1 MLAWPSVLSFVCNS
15 AYRVNDQFWVQ
26 DLGAEAHAALGP
38 CTFLLTLNFAFY
50 FLAVGG
56 SLTLIARCT
65 GAGDRAGR
73 DTVIRHALLLAA
85 FVAILVGFAGFSNIE
100 VLTGGIGLVGKTAE
114 LSQTYLGMI
123 YAVTIPMALAP
134 VVSTI
139 FVAMGNTRLPLVLQL
154 VAVGCNFILNPILI
168 YGWGPVEG
176 MGIAGAALATGLSRA
191 VSAGLGLLF
200 LVRIYSVRLF
210 SFEGLSLRR
219 FSQIA
224 RIGVPSCLSIV
235 VYAGVYFALL
245 RTTLSPLGDAVLG
258 GLSIGFNAFE
268 GVAFPFFLGIAV
280 AGSSLVGRNLGA
292 ESPEGARQ
300 TVRSMR
306 ILALVTGSFF
316 ALVFWFAGPVI
327 VPLFTADP
335 DVAREA
341 IRYVQ
346 ILAATQLF
354 VAYEVV
360 HEKALLGAGYT
371 APLFLVSV
379 PGNVLRLPLAWFLA
393 THLGLGAAGVWWAI
407 NLSTVLKSAVLAA
420 IVQRGRWLQFRP
432 TGVGA
437 GG

>member
-1 MLAWPSVLSFVCNS
+1 M
-15 AYRVNDQFWVQ
+15 
-26 DLGAEAHAALGP
+26 
-38 CTFLLTLNFAFY
+38 
-50 FLAVGG
+50 
-56 SLTLIARCT
+56 
-65 GAGDRAGR
+65 
-73 DTVIRHALLLAA
+73 
-85 FVAILVGFAGFSNIE
+85 
-100 VLTGGIGLVGKTAE
+100 
-114 LSQTYLGMI
+114 
-123 YAVTIPMALAP
+123 
-134 VVSTI
+134 
-139 FVAMGNTRLPLVLQL
+139 
-154 VAVGCNFILNPILI
+154 
-168 YGWGPVEG
+168 
-176 MGIAGAALATGLSRA
+176 
-191 VSAGLGLLF
+191 
-200 LVRIYSVRLF
+200 RIYSVRLF
-210 SFEGLSLRR
+210 SFEGLSLQR

-354 VAYEVV
+354 VAYEVM

-379 PGNVLRLPLAWFLA
+379 PGNILRLPLAWFLA

-432 TGVGA
+432 TGVSA

>member
-1 MLAWPSVLSFVCNS
+1 MLVLAWPSVLSFVCNS

-114 LSQTYLGMI
+114 LSQTYLEMI

-154 VAVGCNFILNPILI
+154 VAVGCNFILNPVLI

-219 FSQIA
+219 LSQIA

-292 ESPEGARQ
+292 DFPEGARQ

-327 VPLFTADP
+327 VPFFTADP

-354 VAYEVV
+354 VAYEVI

-379 PGNVLRLPLAWFLA
+379 PGNILRLPLAWFLA

-407 NLSTVLKSAVLAA
+407 NLSTVLKSAVLAG

-432 TGVGA
+432 NGVG
-437 GG
+437 